1 MRSEYASSPTRG
13 SRFVGL
19 LSMIITRV
27 SGSGLPPQ
35 AKRGRSEKRPDRI
48 RAVPTHAR
56 THPSKT
62 AKGGAPIL
70 PLGCAPAARSS
81 RIRNLSQ
88 YRWPLSAGRRRDIR
102 RPTIPSFVRQ
112 QSEGSGFF
120 CFGRQSE
127 FVG

>member
-27 SGSGLPPQ
+27 SGSGLPLQ
-35 AKRGRSEKRPDRI
+35 ERRRRNEKRTERV
-48 RAVPTHAR
+48 RAVLMHAR

-70 PLGCAPAARSS
+70 PLGCAPAPLNS
-81 RIRNLSQ
+81 RIRNLSK
-88 YRWPLSAGRRRDIR
+88 YHGPLSAGRRRDI
-102 RPTIPSFVRQ
+102 
-112 QSEGSGFF
+112 
-120 CFGRQSE
+120 
-127 FVG
+127 